1 MISIVLNVAS
11 GNATN
16 IVNNEVPIKIPIAD
30 RKFSL
35 SSGFRLGLA
44 LCSQVIAS
52 ILQASV
58 EQIAIA
64 EAPKILDPIQ
74 QTVSTTIRGY
84 IHNAFVSRKE
94 VLTAIQRLGA
104 PLPGVYLKILRK
116 AYETFLFN
124 KDINE
129 LLVAVNAIGGDAPAS
144 ETENVEQSASKG
156 RKALLKRDDL
166 KLICFEYVW
175 H

>member
-1 MISIVLNVAS
+1 LQ
-11 GNATN
+11 
-16 IVNNEVPIKIPIAD
+16 EK
-30 RKFSL
+30 
-35 SSGFRLGLA
+35 
-44 LCSQVIAS
+44 VITS

-84 IHNAFVSRKE
+84 IHNALVSRKE
-94 VLTAIQRLGA
+94 VLTAIQRLGS
-104 PLPGVYLKILRK
+104 PLPGVYLKTLRK

-144 ETENVEQSASKG
+144 DPESVEQSANKE